1 MIGQLRDAPKQDGT
15 MQESARDAACL
26 TERLHRLAAYWA
38 LAVIA
43 AIVFGPGAFRF

>member
-1 MIGQLRDAPKQDGT
+1 MIEQLHLTPKRDGT
-15 MQESARDAACL
+15 VHESTDSASRL

-43 AIVFGPGAFRF
+43 TIVFGSGALRF

>member
-1 MIGQLRDAPKQDGT
+1 MIEQLRHAPQRDGT
-15 MQESARDAACL
+15 VHGPSDSAARL

-43 AIVFGPGAFRF
+43 TIVFGSGALRF